1 MHTYLHYL
9 HTCIPAYS
17 ILSSLTPAYY
27 PQGNILHKPAC
38 TEYTQTHLHMH
49 AATVARQRVK
59 KNFWF
64 WFWFR
69 CVLYICSV
77 GTGYPNARLM
87 GTCMYVLVGKVGGT
101 GNMGSTVNIWGNAKK
116 ERETR
121 SKKRKSPHFAEEF
134 LVGGRTGTG
143 TGTGCC

>member
-9 HTCIPAYS
+9 QPAYLHTAR

-49 AATVARQRVK
+49 ASYCSSPTSQEEFLVLVQVCTVHMQCGHGIPECPA
-59 KNFWF
+59 
-64 WFWFR
+64 
-69 CVLYICSV
+69 YGHS
-77 GTGYPNARLM
+77 
-87 GTCMYVLVGKVGGT
+87 MYVLVGKVGGT
-101 GNMGSTVNIWGNAKK
+101 GNMGSMVNIWGNAKK

-121 SKKRKSPHFAEEF
+121 SKKRKSPHFAGEF